1 MNEDLLA
8 LLNKAYFFL
17 KFRPRTE
24 KEIRDYLYK
33 KIRTK
38 HWSRDDA
45 EKVIEE
51 LKEENLINDEKFI
64 ELFVKDR
71 TTLKPKGKKLL
82 TRELKQKGISDDL
95 IEKYFSINEIDEE
108 KLALQILEKRW
119 PRFRSLDSRKRFEKS
134 YRFLISRGFSFDA
147 CRKTIEKLENLSFLK

>member
-1 MNEDLLA
+1 MDEDLLA

-33 KIRTK
+33 KIKSK

-51 LKEENLINDEKFI
+51 LKEESLIDDKKFI
-64 ELFVKDR
+64 ELFVRDR
-71 TTLKPKGKKLL
+71 TALKPKGKKLL
-82 TRELKQKGISDDL
+82 VRELKQKGIKDEL
-95 IEKYFSINEIDEE
+95 IEKYFTKNEIDEE
-108 KLALQILEKRW
+108 KLALQILSRRW
-119 PRFRSLDSRKRFEKS
+119 PRFKNLDSKKRFEKS
-134 YRFLISRGFSFDA
+134 TRFLLSRGFSYETVK
-147 CRKTIEKLENLSFLK
+147 KTFEKLESKD